1 MKLKHHIT
9 ASIIISAFLFAISK
23 SWIIFTSSLISGVLI
38 DIDHVLD
45 YFWEFRNYFRVKEFF
60 NVHYNKNILFCM
72 IIFHSWELL
81 FPLNIYAFFI
91 SGNLWVIGIAIGFT
105 QHVVLD
111 QIFNKPNR
119 WGYFFFW
126 RLKNNLSFKKLFPKL

>member
-38 DIDHVLD
+38 DIDHVFD
-45 YFWEFRNYFRVKEFF
+45 YFWEFRKRLVAKEFF
-60 NVHYNKNILFCM
+60 SAHYNRTASFGSL
-72 IIFHSWELL
+72 IFHSWELL
-81 FPLNIYAFFI
+81 FLLNIYAFFI
-91 SGNLWVIGIAIGFT
+91 CGNSWIIGITIGFT

-126 RLKNNLSFKKLFPKL
+126 RLKNNFSLKKLLQVD